1 MFQNLFIKSR
11 KLSIKY
17 LSKYL
22 KIDFFT
28 KYILID
34 SRSKL
39 RSNKLFFFM
48 SCSVTSV
55 FTFKIES
62 TFDEWAAIFDSAEAD
77 KRHSEFDIK
86 PLFRG
91 VSKDD
96 PQRIIVIHQAP
107 EGNVQKFVE
116 ANGDWMATHRVDLST
131 MEESSWTASLTKDDS
146 CD

>member
-1 MFQNLFIKSR
+1 MRTEIFKHKFN
-11 KLSIKY
+11 
-17 LSKYL
+17 L
-22 KIDFFT
+22 KIT
-28 KYILID
+28 YIKF
-34 SRSKL
+34 KL
-39 RSNKLFFFM
+39 WEIINWQPIYNEGQLAPFFM

-91 VSKDD
+91 VSKED
-96 PQRIIVIHQAP
+96 PQKIIVIHQAP

-131 MEESSWTASLTKDDS
+131 MEESSWTASLTKDA
-146 CD
+146 CCN